1 MEKICGLDVG
11 HIEDPVYTGAF
22 ANGLAERNL
31 NMEVYKRLRPII
43 INDYGFKVI
52 SKYGPIENRYAWYNK
67 NLPNDN
73 YLLCS
78 IHHDG
83 NTNISINGTMALC
96 SIFANNNTINYAKYW
111 VNEMCKSCGFKNRGL
126 LQRKGSSGYDYYGMI
141 RETKAS
147 VILGE
152 AAVLTNKCNADY
164 IKNNYEK
171 FINSQVQAYVKLI
184 CKWYGVKYKGNTS
197 TPIKKDY
204 EAILKEVSPWHKVYL
219 EDLKTIHKDGHNW
232 KGLIE
237 VLYNTIPKK

>member
-1 MEKICGLDVG
+1 MDKIVGIDVG
-11 HIEDPVYTGAF
+11 HIDDPVYTGAV
-22 ANGLAERNL
+22 ANGLSERDL
-31 NMEVYKRLRPII
+31 NMDVYKRLRPIV

-52 SKYGPIENRYAWYNK
+52 SIYGQIQDRYAWYNN
-67 NLPNDN
+67 NLTNNN

-83 NTNISINGTMALC
+83 NDNKDINGTMALC
-96 SIFANNNTINYAKYW
+96 SIFSNSKTIDLAKYW

-126 LQRKGSSGYDYYGMI
+126 LQRKGSSGIDYYGMI

-152 AAVLTNKCNADY
+152 AAVLTNKSNADY

-171 FINSQVQAYVKLI
+171 FINNQVQAYVKLI
-184 CKWYGVKYKGNTS
+184 CKWYGIKYKGTNNT
-197 TPIKKDY
+197 PVKKDY
-204 EAILKEVSPWHKVYL
+204 DTILKEVSKWSNVYL

-237 VLYNTIPKK
+237 KLYYTNPK